1 MNAKV
6 QFSAVAVFAALTAAC
21 GTQSTTSSENPVPS
35 ATAPAA
41 ATPTPMP
48 SGIFVA
54 GFSGADA
61 NDGSPA
67 SPLRTINAAIERALQ
82 KNLHDVYLFGGIDEG
97 SYLEVIRV
105 RDGVS
110 LHGSVCKSTEVVTV
124 DIDSCKT
131 TISGGTPTLVASGI
145 RNVDT
150 IVENLELRGS
160 PAVQTGGDL
169 TNMFFQ
175 VDGAGCVGRGNAP
188 AALERCTPAPDAR
201 GRVVPQSALGAAI
214 NDSSTLVLRNV
225 HIVSAEAGS
234 GIDGIAGENGADGQM
249 GRAGY
254 VAGDVAKAGGMG
266 GDAGVNLSCPEANG
280 GAGGLGG
287 RWYWDGVSRIPGT
300 LRPLIDYSRV
310 YHGNDGAPAASGNAM
325 NGGLAG
331 AGAAVRITA
340 QMGLDGADGISGAT
354 LEPGSNG
361 IGGAAV
367 VDFSNFVAQSGT
379 DGFDGRAGI
388 GGGGAGGGAPA
399 SIELYTSTSTKSSGS
414 AGFYGFAAL
423 GASTGSYSSTLQS
436 VGETAGGGAGAG
448 GAGGCGGLGGLGG
461 QGGAASI
468 GLFVK
473 DSQLRVLGSAI
484 ESGLGGKGGNG
495 GAAGRGGNGAVGGQ
509 GGTGHAVS
517 AYNTSGHFDISGSGS
532 WLATSVS
539 ASSSTDMTTAKSASQ
554 GGAGGR
560 GGSGANGAKGGV
572 GAGGAGGASFAVVQ
586 AGATSTLETSTSTIT
601 AGTPG
606 AGGGPDEAKGETG
619 LQKAIES
626 L

>member
-6 QFSAVAVFAALTAAC
+6 QFSAVAIFATLAAAC

-124 DIDSCKT
+124 DIDACKT
-131 TISGGTPTLVASGI
+131 TISGGTPTLFASGI

-160 PAVQTGGDL
+160 PAVQTGADPSD
-169 TNMFFQ
+169 MFFR

-188 AALERCTPAPDAR
+188 AALERCTPAPDAQ
-201 GRVVPQSALGAAI
+201 GRVVPQSAIGAAI
-214 NDSSTLVLRNV
+214 YDSSTLKLRNV
-225 HIVSAEAGS
+225 HIVSEEAGS
-234 GIDGIAGENGADGQM
+234 GTDGVAGADGADGQM
-249 GRAGY
+249 GGNGAAAGSSPSQS
-254 VAGDVAKAGGMG
+254 GMG
-266 GDAGVNLSCPEANG
+266 GAAGVNPACPEANG

-287 RWYWDGVSRIPGT
+287 RWYWDGYSLT
-300 LRPLIDYSRV
+300 LQQRPMIDYTKF
-310 YHGNDGAPAASGNAM
+310 YPGNNGAPAASGNAM
-325 NGGLAG
+325 NGGMAG
-331 AGAAVRITA
+331 AGAEASITA
-340 QMGLDGADGISGAT
+340 QMGLNGVSGADGMTLTAGASGVGGDAAVDFT
-354 LEPGSNG
+354 TFVAHAGSD
-361 IGGAAV
+361 GAA
-367 VDFSNFVAQSGT
+367 
-379 DGFDGRAGI
+379 GRAGV

-399 SIELYTSTSTKSSGS
+399 SIELYTSSSTKTSGS
-414 AGFYGFAAL
+414 AGFYGFAGL
-423 GASTGSYSSTLQS
+423 GAKKDVGESRLQS
-436 VGETAGGGAGAG
+436 VGENAGGGAGAG
-448 GAGGCGGLGGLGG
+448 GAGGCGGRGGQGG

-473 DSQLRVLGSAI
+473 DSNLSVTSSVI
-484 ESGLGGKGGNG
+484 ESGRGGNGGNG
-495 GAAGRGGNGAVGGQ
+495 GAAGRGGNGRVGGQ
-509 GGTGHAVS
+509 GGTGHGTS
-517 AYNTSGHFDISGSGS
+517 ALNTTGHYDISGSGT
-532 WLATSVS
+532 WFAETVS

-560 GGSGANGAKGGV
+560 GGSGANGAQGGL
-572 GAGGAGGASFAVVQ
+572 GAGGAGGASFAIVQ
-586 AGATSTLETSTSTIT
+586 AGAASTVEASTSTLT